1 LKLTSLN
8 SEHLDYERLCILVA
22 TAEASPDELER
33 FKRHSD
39 GCPTCQRN
47 LVDYGMLAAAMLD
60 TGSDEAAESG
70 PRVGNPVQLRLEA
83 GRGKLLD
90 RLQQELSSGSPAE
103 RRRPENSQGLRRS
116 KLFGQRSIQA
126 AAIAAGLLIGLG
138 VLSWRKSFHDALRPF
153 GNAETTKSA
162 PLIKQQV
169 GAPRMAGQVSS
180 AESESRDIARLKQEL
195 TERATL
201 AQQATLLLSKL
212 KEDRDRLL
220 DDLED
225 ARTKQALAQ
234 QKVVDLETAREQT
247 SGGLANAQAELAT
260 LADKLRSEDALL
272 ARQQRLLAV
281 DAEIHNVL
289 GDPDLQVLDVQTVNV
304 RGQVEH
310 PFGRVFFAPRKAL
323 VVYAFD
329 LNQRNGARPGERFEV
344 WGNQGQQMAGGYRL
358 GALELDQK
366 DQNRWILRCDDETVL
381 SHIDSVYVTVV
392 GAGPLPATKPVLRA
406 FLSADAQVAR

>member
-1 LKLTSLN
+1 
-8 SEHLDYERLCILVA
+8 
-22 TAEASPDELER
+22 
-33 FKRHSD
+33 
-39 GCPTCQRN
+39 
-47 LVDYGMLAAAMLD
+47 MLAAAMLD
-60 TGSDEAAESG
+60 AGSDEAEETG
-70 PRVGNPVQLRLEA
+70 LRLENSAQLSTRFDA
-83 GRGKLLD
+83 GRTRLLN
-90 RLQQELSSGSPAE
+90 RLQRESSSGSLADL
-103 RRRPENSQGLRRS
+103 RPIDSQGLRRS
-116 KLFGQRSIQA
+116 KLFRRRSLQA
-126 AAIAAGLLIGLG
+126 AAIAAALLIALG
-138 VLSWRKSFHDALRPF
+138 VLSWRKSFHDALQPF
-153 GNAETTKSA
+153 GSTGTTKSA
-162 PLIKQQV
+162 SVVKQQV
-169 GAPRMAGQVSS
+169 GAPKIAGQVSS
-180 AESESRDIARLKQEL
+180 AESESRDNARLKQEL
-195 TERATL
+195 TERAAL
-201 AQQATLLLSKL
+201 AQQATLLVSKL

-234 QKVVDLETAREQT
+234 QKVADLETAREQT

-329 LNQRNGARPGERFEV
+329 LNQRSGARPGERFEV

-392 GAGPLPATKPVLRA
+392 GAGPLPPTKPVLRA